1 MRQFVLASTL
11 SLTSCFA
18 AAQACP
24 SRTTI
29 NVESAGYS
37 GAFIVELR
45 SGTRPG
51 SKVVGERSLGGPG
64 SVTFTDVCP
73 GTYFFTLGTPDSD
86 SVSTTRYFN
95 VVNDEYSYS
104 NPTIRVFYSRTK
116 SNGSQSIGHAKKKD
130 L

>member
-1 MRQFVLASTL
+1 MRRFILATALSLAS
-11 SLTSCFA
+11 FFV

-24 SRTTI
+24 SRVTI
-29 NVESAGYS
+29 NVESASYS
-37 GAFIVELR
+37 GAFTIELR

-51 SKVVGERSLGGPG
+51 SKVVGQRSLGGPG

-73 GTYFFTLGTPDSD
+73 GAYFFTLGTPDSD

-95 VVNDEYSYS
+95 VVNDGHSYS
-104 NPTIRVFYSRTK
+104 NPTIRVFYSRAK
-116 SNGSQSIGHAKKKD
+116 PDGSQSIGHAKKKD